1 LRAEDHF
8 QRLQHGINLLNLL
21 MFYPAP
27 PNEAVVTAVDA
38 LLDEERLRLAVLDL
52 EQLERHLLELPES
65 PGPELKCNQ
74 HPELP
79 GGPLRDLLVRLE
91 RLHALYLGKSGKG
104 GTLTV
109 QQQLREAP
117 FADLHTLQ
125 LAVVNLHQLKAG
137 V

>member
-1 LRAEDHF
+1 MLYTA
-8 QRLQHGINLLNLL
+8 
-21 MFYPAP
+21 PA
-27 PNEAVVTAVDA
+27 NEAVMAAVDS
-38 LLDEERLRLAVLDL
+38 LLDEEHLRLAVLDL
-52 EQLERHLLELPES
+52 EHLEGRLLDLPETS
-65 PGPELKCNQ
+65 GADLGYNE

-109 QQQLREAP
+109 QRQLREAP

-125 LAVVNLHQLKAG
+125 LALAQFHQLKAA